1 MHMFAATVLRTG
13 ARAHRPGHNQI
24 EREPTMLKKIALI
37 VTAAALAAFS
47 SAHAQTSPTGSA
59 PNDAQI
65 AMIAVVANG
74 VDVDAG
80 KLAAEKSSNK
90 EVKAFAETMIRDHTA
105 VNAKATALAKK
116 LGVTPE
122 ESATSKSLKADG
134 DKMLAK
140 LKAMSGAEF
149 DKAYVDN
156 EVAYHDAVIG
166 VVTKTLIPNTKNAE
180 LKGLLESAGPIFTS
194 HLEHAK
200 QLQKSLNK

>member
-1 MHMFAATVLRTG
+1 
-13 ARAHRPGHNQI
+13 
-24 EREPTMLKKIALI
+24 MLKSLALI
-37 VTAAALAAFS
+37 VTAAALATVPTV
-47 SAHAQTSPTGSA
+47 HAQTSPA
-59 PNDAQI
+59 APPNDAQI

-74 VDVDAG
+74 IDVDAG
-80 KLAAEKSSNK
+80 KLAAEKSTSKAVK
-90 EVKAFAETMIRDHTA
+90 EFAETMVRDHTA

-140 LKAMSGAEF
+140 LKGMSGAEF

-156 EVAYHDAVIG
+156 EVTYHEAVIG
-166 VVTKTLIPNTKNAE
+166 VVTNTLIPNTKNAE
-180 LKGLLESAGPIFTS
+180 LKSLLESAGPIFTS

-200 QLQKSLNK
+200 HLQQSLTK